1 MAAARRSTPRILTLL
16 LLVLLAAAVL
26 ASLGIGARALT
37 PGTVWDA
44 LTSAASGRQPS
55 SDEAVVALSRL
66 PRTAAA
72 ILAGAALAL
81 AGTGMQG
88 LTRNPLA
95 DPGILGVTSG
105 ASLAVVLGL
114 FTLGISGMLPTMLF
128 ALLGAALTSV
138 VVFLIAEFG
147 PRGSAPV
154 NLAIAGAAVAAGCQA
169 VIGAIL
175 LGSQQTLETFRVWQ
189 IGSVALSSP
198 EPIIAILPMILL
210 GAILL
215 LPQAGSLNSLA
226 LGDDVARGL
235 GVSLVR
241 SRWLVGAGFVLL
253 AAGATALCGPIA
265 FVGLAVP
272 HILRMLSS
280 PDHRRLMPLSMLGG
294 AVLVLIADIVGR
306 VVAPPSEVAAGV
318 MTAILGAPVLL
329 WLARS
334 AKVSLS

>member
-1 MAAARRSTPRILTLL
+1 MRSTRRPGLGLL
-16 LLVLLAAAVL
+16 LLILLAGAIV
-26 ASLGIGARALT
+26 ASMGIGARAIA
-37 PGTVWDA
+37 PGTVWEA
-44 LTSAASGRQPS
+44 LSGAVSGHPPA

-66 PRTAAA
+66 PRTLAAV
-72 ILAGAALAL
+72 LAGAALAL

-114 FTLGISGMLPTMLF
+114 FGLGLSGMVPTMLL
-128 ALLGAALTSV
+128 AVLGAAATSV
-138 VVFLIAEFG
+138 LVFLIAEFG

-154 NLAIAGAAVAAGCQA
+154 NLAIAGAAVSAGCQA
-169 VIGAIL
+169 VIGGIL
-175 LGSQQTLETFRVWQ
+175 LSSQQTLETFRVWQ
-189 IGSVALSSP
+189 IGSVALSSAA
-198 EPIIAILPMILL
+198 PILSVLPLL
-210 GAILL
+210 AAGALL
-215 LPQAGSLNSLA
+215 VLTQAGTLNSLA

-253 AAGATALCGPIA
+253 AAGATAMCGPIA

-272 HILRMLSS
+272 HILRMVSG
-280 PDHRRLMPLSMLGG
+280 PDHRRLMPLSMAGG
-294 AVLVLIADIVGR
+294 AVLVLVADVIGR

-334 AKVSLS
+334 AKASLS